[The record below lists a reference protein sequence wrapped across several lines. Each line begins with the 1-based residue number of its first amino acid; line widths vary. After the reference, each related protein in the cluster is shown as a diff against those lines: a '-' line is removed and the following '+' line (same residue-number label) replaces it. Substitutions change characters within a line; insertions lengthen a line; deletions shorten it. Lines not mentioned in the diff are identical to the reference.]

1 MLPRT
6 YKLKRDNDFKKVFK
20 DGRYQ
25 SGGVV
30 KIKFLK
36 NNLTISRFAFL
47 VGKKISKKATKRNKI
62 RRIMEESIRLK
73 FEQIKTGFDVVVL
86 VSPDILNKKYQEIEK
101 DLVGLLQKSKLLA
114 EE

>member
-1 MLPRT
+1 
-6 YKLKRDNDFKKVFK
+6 
-20 DGRYQ
+20 
-25 SGGVV
+25 
-30 KIKFLK
+30 
-36 NNLTISRFAFL
+36 
-47 VGKKISKKATKRNKI
+47 
-62 RRIMEESIRLK
+62 MEESIRLK